1 MNEYE
6 EQQKNIRRTHDATN
20 VRTINQA
27 DVIGLT
33 TTALAG
39 RIDMLRSLKPKIVI
53 CEEAGE
59 VKESD
64 IISAL
69 MPGLQQVIQIGD
81 HKQLRPNINNY
92 DLSLESTSGQKW
104 QLDRSQFERRG
115 EGEPGLDPSPLTQL
129 NVQRRMRPEVSQ
141 LIRGVYPKLID
152 HESVLDAPDVVGM
165 LDNVFWLDHSHPQD
179 VGGDGTR
186 VKSHSNR
193 WETSMAT
200 ALIRHLVRQGKYKAE
215 DIALLTP
222 YMGQLQQL
230 RTALSRD
237 FEICLGDL
245 DREQLAHENFEDES
259 SSKKPVEKKK
269 LLQTIRLATVDNFQ
283 GEEAKIIVVSLVR
296 SNPQRQVGFLRTENR
311 INVLLSRA
319 KHGMYLIGNVATYL
333 NVPMWADVHDI
344 LEKSNSV
351 GTELRLCCPRHPET
365 PIACS
370 EPEDFSIRSP
380 EGGCTLS
387 CSRRLEPCGHK
398 CQATCHSE
406 AMHDAFTCTR
416 SCPRIRMTCT
426 HQCPKLCGE
435 SCGPCLTKVYCIDL
449 PCGHTSISM
458 ACYQTQNLEAFK
470 CTTPVERT
478 LPHCGHS
485 ATLECHQVGNTVLP
499 QCKQTCTHI
508 LPCGHGCSG
517 TCSGCQGGVH
527 PGCVKLCDRPYSTCN
542 HRCNQKCHNGEAC
555 GSCKQPCEVSLN
567 IWKRQKLVSLTKL
580 NTRFNAL
587 TLRATQSA
595 TNHALHASSL
605 VHGRVPI
612 RALVLCHALLLATD
626 SLATNDAT
634 RSCHVVTNAR
644 AFAERFV
651 LSVTAKCA
659 TGQRRLLELT
669 SWSFASIQKLTWTK
683 LPLSFSDA
691 VISSQVRLWT
701 VSLALAKS
709 TIRTGLGTLLAQ
721 KTCLAHLRKRR
732 LAVLTARD
740 PFDNSRL
747 AVTTESSTEQ

>member
-1 MNEYE
+1 M
-6 EQQKNIRRTHDATN
+6 
-20 VRTINQA
+20 NQA

-92 DLSLESTSGQKW
+92 DLSLESMSGQQW

-141 LIRGVYPKLID
+141 LIRGVYPNLID
-152 HESVLDAPDVVGM
+152 HESVLEAPDVVGM

-245 DREQLAHENFEDES
+245 DREQLAHEEFEDES

-319 KHGMYLIGNVATYL
+319 KHGMYLIGNAATYS
-333 NVPMWADVHDI
+333 NVPMWADVYNI
-344 LEKSNSV
+344 LYKSNSV
-351 GTELRLCCPRHPET
+351 GTALRLCCPRHPET

-370 EPEDFSIRSP
+370 EPEDFSIKSP

-406 AMHDAFTCTR
+406 AMHNAFTCTR
-416 SCPRIRMTCT
+416 SCPRIRTTCT

-449 PCGHTSISM
+449 PCGHTSMSM

-485 ATLECHQVGNTVLP
+485 VTLECHRVGNTVLP

-517 TCSGCQGGVH
+517 TCSGCQGGIH
-527 PGCVKLCDRPYSTCN
+527 PRCVKLCGRPYSTCN
-542 HRCNQKCHNGEAC
+542 HRCNQECHNGEAC

-605 VHGRVPI
+605 VHGRVLI

-626 SLATNDAT
+626 SLATKDAT

-669 SWSFASIQKLTWTK
+669 SWSFASIQKLPWTK
-683 LPLSFSDA
+683 PPSSFSDA
-691 VISSQVRLWT
+691 AISSQVRLWT
-701 VSLALAKS
+701 VSLVLVKS
-709 TIRTGLGTLLAQ
+709 TIRICLGTLL
-721 KTCLAHLRKRR
+721 
-732 LAVLTARD
+732 V
-740 PFDNSRL
+740 
-747 AVTTESSTEQ
+747 